1 MVPVPGADV
10 RAFTLRTL
18 PIHHHMQSSAMLA
31 HKGFEGVIQGATLHD
46 LIQMECLALST
57 RAVRVDGA
65 GTSGRLFFTG
75 GQVVHAEVGELKG
88 ESALFEMLRW
98 ATGSFTIE
106 EGVRPIDETIQ
117 RDWHNLLLEAA
128 HFADERG
135 PVTVPASVVPLTP
148 PKSPVD
154 VMNEA
159 FNDPEVVHAAHFT
172 EDGTLVA
179 SKGAEAE
186 SLQCTFAY
194 VVQLLRHVGTSLGAE
209 NLKEINLL
217 APEQKAL
224 CLVDDQNTT
233 VFITTPKANFATLTK
248 KLS

>member
-1 MVPVPGADV
+1 
-10 RAFTLRTL
+10 
-18 PIHHHMQSSAMLA
+18 MLA
-31 HKGFEGVIQGATLHD
+31 HKGFDGVIQGATLAD

-57 RAVRVDGA
+57 RAVRVAGE

-75 GQVVHAEVGELKG
+75 GQVVHAEVGEMKG
-88 ESALFEMLRW
+88 EVALFEMLRW

-106 EGVRPIDETIQ
+106 EGVRPIEESIQ

-128 HFADERG
+128 HHADEG
-135 PVTVPASVVPLTP
+135 MQVTLPGSVVPLPP
-148 PKSPVD
+148 PKSTAD
-154 VMNEA
+154 LMNEA
-159 FNDPEVVHAAHFT
+159 FNDSEVVLAAHFT
-172 EDGTLVA
+172 EDGTLLA
-179 SKGAEAE
+179 SKGEDPE

-224 CLVDDQNTT
+224 CLVDEKSTT
-233 VFITTPKANFATLTK
+233 VLVTTPKANFPALAK
-248 KLS
+248 KLA

>member
-1 MVPVPGADV
+1 M
-10 RAFTLRTL
+10 
-18 PIHHHMQSSAMLA
+18 SSAAMLA
-31 HKGFEGVIQGATLHD
+31 HKGFEGVIQGATLAD

-75 GQVVHAEVGELKG
+75 GQVVHAELGELKG
-88 ESALFEMLRW
+88 ELALFEMLRW
-98 ATGSFTIE
+98 ATGSFTVE
-106 EGVRPIDETIQ
+106 EGVRPMDETIQ

-128 HFADERG
+128 HHADE
-135 PVTVPASVVPLTP
+135 VAHASPSIPMVPLP
-148 PKSPVD
+148 APKTAAD

-159 FNDPEVVHAAHFT
+159 FNDPEIIQAAHFT
-172 EDGTLVA
+172 EDGTLLA
-179 SKGAEAE
+179 GKGTDPE

-224 CLVDDQNTT
+224 CLVGDKDTT
-233 VFITTPKANFATLTK
+233 VMITTAKANFANITK
-248 KLS
+248 KLA

>member
-1 MVPVPGADV
+1 MDDSTSNYAGDAFARSCEP
-10 RAFTLRTL
+10 AFT
-18 PIHHHMQSSAMLA
+18 MQSAAMLA
-31 HKGFEGVIQGATLHD
+31 HKGFEGVIQGATLAD
-46 LIQMECLALST
+46 LIQMECLALTT
-57 RAVRVDGA
+57 RAVRVDVS

-88 ESALFEMLRW
+88 EPALFEMLRW
-98 ATGSFTIE
+98 ATGSFNIE

-128 HFADERG
+128 HYADEIAHAAA
-135 PVTVPASVVPLTP
+135 PSPVVPLP
-148 PKSPVD
+148 APKTTAD

-159 FNDPEVVHAAHFT
+159 FNDPEIVQAAQFT
-172 EDGTLVA
+172 EDGTLLA
-179 SKGAEAE
+179 GKGADPE

-194 VVQLLRHVGTSLGAE
+194 VIQLLRHVGTSLGAE

-224 CLVDDQNTT
+224 CLVGDESTT
-233 VFITTPKANFATLTK
+233 VAITTPKANFANISK